1 VQSRYEQWDG
11 SQDPFGPDLDI
22 GEILDELSDDI
33 LSGYGAQSAVRR
45 LMRRGMPGRLG
56 GLDDLRRRLEA
67 RRRRASRDLNLEGAM
82 AEVRERLDEIL
93 AQERETLASRTG
105 DDARAQ
111 DARMR
116 ESFLDTLPESPAGA
130 LKELMDYQFTNP
142 AAQQAFNDLVAEL
155 QKEILDAHFRNLT
168 GGMGQMTPG
177 DVARVREMLAELNA
191 MVAARERGEEYDFPG
206 FMERYGDMFPE
217 HPRTLDELLE
227 VLAKRMAA
235 MSRLLASLSPQQRR
249 QLEELAQALLSDMD
263 LAFEMDQLAG
273 ELRALAPHL
282 PWDMPLGDGDDLPG
296 SGMGGQ
302 PMPLSAA
309 VGAVEALSDL
319 DELEQAMAG
328 DYPGASLDDV
338 DEEKLRRALGDDA
351 VSDLRRLR
359 QIEKVLEESGVV
371 TRQKGK
377 LEVSPRGARRL
388 GERALV
394 AVFERL
400 HTENAGIHETRD
412 AGGAAEP
419 TGATR
424 PWRFGDTG
432 EIAVQ
437 RSIFNAVLRTTSSG
451 GGSRSSSRVKLQ
463 PDDFELVEA
472 ETRTRTATAL
482 LLDLSFS
489 MPLRG
494 HWLPAKRMA
503 LALHALIEGKY
514 PQDKLYLIGFS
525 DYARRLQP
533 TDLTARAPLERVY
546 GTNMQHAF
554 LLARRLLGEEP
565 RASKQVIMVTDG
577 EPTAH
582 LMDVGPER
590 APEAFFSWPPTTETI
605 HKTLAEA
612 MHLAASG
619 VTLNVF
625 MLEDAPGLVNFM
637 EKLGRLTAG
646 RVFRMDS
653 QDLGRFI
660 LSDYVRRRM

>member
-1 VQSRYEQWDG
+1 MQSRYEQWDG
-11 SQDPFGPDLDI
+11 SQDPFGPDLDV
-22 GEILDELSDDI
+22 GEILDEISDDI
-33 LSGYGAQSAVRR
+33 LSGYGAQAAMRR

-56 GLDDLRRRLEA
+56 GLDDLRRRLDA
-67 RRRRASRDLNLEGAM
+67 QRRRATRELNLDGPL
-82 AEVRERLDEIL
+82 AEVRERLNEIL
-93 AQERETLASRTG
+93 AQEREWLGDRQG
-105 DDARAQ
+105 DDARGQ

-142 AAQQAFNDLVAEL
+142 AAQQAFDQLVEEL
-155 QKEILDAHFRNLT
+155 QKEILDAHFKSLT

-177 DVARVREMLAELNA
+177 DVARVREMLAELNR
-191 MVAARERGEEYDFPG
+191 MIAARERGDDYDFPG
-206 FMERYGDMFPE
+206 FMDRYGDMFPE
-217 HPRTLDELLE
+217 HPKTLDELLE

-235 MSRLLASLSPQQRR
+235 MSRLLASLSPEQRR

-263 LAFEMDQLAG
+263 LAFQMDQLAG
-273 ELRALAPHL
+273 ELRALAPSL
-282 PWDMPLGDGDDLPG
+282 PWDMPVGEGMGDG
-296 SGMGGQ
+296 

-309 VGAVEALSDL
+309 VGAVEALSDM
-319 DELEQAMAG
+319 DELEQALGG
-328 DYPGASLDDV
+328 DYAGASLEDV
-338 DEEKLRRALGDDA
+338 DEDKLRRALGDNA

-359 QIEKVLEESGVV
+359 HIEKVLEESGIV

-400 HTENAGIHETRD
+400 HTEQAGVHETRE

-424 PWRFGDTG
+424 PWHFGDTG

-437 RSIFNAVLRTTSSG
+437 KSIFNAVLRSTSSG
-451 GGSRSSSRVKLQ
+451 VRHPGIRVDIR
-463 PDDFELVEA
+463 PDDFELIEA

-533 TDLTARAPLERVY
+533 TDLTARAPLERIY

-582 LMDVGPER
+582 LMDAGPEH
-590 APEAFFSWPPTTETI
+590 APEAFFSWPPTSETI

-625 MLEDAPGLVNFM
+625 MLEDSPGLVAFM
-637 EKLGRLTAG
+637 DKLGRLTGG

-653 QDLGRFI
+653 QDIGRFI
-660 LSDYVRRRM
+660 LSDYAKRRS

>member
-1 VQSRYEQWDG
+1 MHSRYEQWDG
-11 SQDPFGPDLDI
+11 SQDPFGPDLDV
-22 GEILDELSDDI
+22 GEILDEISDDV
-33 LSGYGAQSAVRR
+33 LSGFGAQAALRR

-56 GLDDLRRRLEA
+56 GLDELRRRLEA
-67 RRRRASRDLNLEGAM
+67 RRRRTTRELNLDAPL
-82 AEVRERLDEIL
+82 AEITEKLGEIL
-93 AQERETLASRTG
+93 AREREELARRSR
-105 DDARAQ
+105 DDPQGPRGE

-116 ESFLDTLPESPAGA
+116 ESFLDTLPDSPAGA
-130 LKELMDYQFTNP
+130 LKELMDYQFTDP
-142 AAQQAFNDLVAEL
+142 AAQEAFNELVAKL
-155 QKEILDAHFRNLT
+155 QKEILDAHFKNLT
-168 GGMGQMTPG
+168 GGMSSMKPE
-177 DVARVREMLAELNA
+177 DVARVREMLAALNS
-191 MVAARERGEEYDFPG
+191 MIEARDSGRDYDFPG
-206 FMERYGDMFPE
+206 FMERFGDMFPE

-227 VLAKRMAA
+227 VLARRMAA
-235 MSRLLASLSPQQRR
+235 MSRLLASLSPEQRR
-249 QLEELAQALLSDMD
+249 QLEELARALLSDMD
-263 LAFEMDQLAG
+263 LAFQIDQLGA
-273 ELRALAPHL
+273 ELRSLAPHL
-282 PWDMPLGDGDDLPG
+282 PWDQPVGEGFG
-296 SGMGGQ
+296 SE
-302 PMPLSAA
+302 PMPLPAA

-319 DELEQAMAG
+319 DELEQSLSG
-328 DYPGASLDDV
+328 DYAGASLEDV
-338 DEEKLRRALGDDA
+338 DEEKLRRALGEDA
-351 VSDLRRLR
+351 VSSLRRLR
-359 QIEKVLEESGVV
+359 QLERILEESGIV
-371 TRQKGK
+371 TKQKGR

-394 AVFERL
+394 AVFEHL
-400 HTENAGIHETRD
+400 HTEQAGVHETRE

-437 RSIFNAVLRTTSSG
+437 RSIFNAVLRSTG
-451 GGSRSSSRVKLQ
+451 ENRAGAGRRVRLQ

-472 ETRTRTATAL
+472 ETRTRTSTAL

-514 PQDKLYLIGFS
+514 PQDTLFLIGFS

-554 LLARRLLGEEP
+554 LLARRLLAEAP
-565 RASKQVIMVTDG
+565 NASKQVIMVTDG

-582 LMDVGPER
+582 LVDLGPDR
-590 APEAFFSWPPTTETI
+590 APEAFFSWPPTSETI
-605 HKTLAEA
+605 HRTLAEA

-625 MLEDAPGLVNFM
+625 MLEDSPGLVAFM
-637 EKLGRLTAG
+637 ERLGRLTAG

-653 QDLGRFI
+653 QDLGRFV
-660 LSDYVRRRM
+660 LSDYVRRKG